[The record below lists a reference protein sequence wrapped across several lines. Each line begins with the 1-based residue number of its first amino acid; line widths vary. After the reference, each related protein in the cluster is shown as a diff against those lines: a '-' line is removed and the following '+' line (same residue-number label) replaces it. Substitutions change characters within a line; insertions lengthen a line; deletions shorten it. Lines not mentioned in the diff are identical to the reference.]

1 MDNNELTHWGIRG
14 MKWGIRRYQNK
25 DGTLTPAGKQRRDKI
40 EADLKAREKV
50 IKNKERNKSTI
61 EKLEAKKK
69 ELDERDEA
77 LKGKG
82 KTGGKGSSKGETS
95 GQKSF
100 KDMTDAELYEKTS
113 RMILET
119 NYLTAQQRLAAANPK
134 KVSAGE
140 QFTKSVMN
148 DVVAP
153 AAKNAGRAWLEKFMK
168 DKLGLNNE
176 DPITRLEKHARKLE
190 LEKKIDDLR
199 NKKGDDGYS
208 LDSLLEAYRN
218 IPDATRDELKEAAQI
233 QENINKLRKKSN

>member
-1 MDNNELTHWGIRG
+1 MDNNELAHWGIMG

-25 DGTLTPAGKQRRDKI
+25 DGSLTPAGKKRRDKL
-40 EADLKAREKV
+40 ESELKSRERV
-50 IKNKERNKSTI
+50 IKNKERYKSNV

-82 KTGGKGSSKGETS
+82 KKSVN
-95 GQKSF
+95 GQKSV
-100 KDMTDAELYEKTS
+100 KELSDAELYDKTA

-119 NYLTAQQRLAAANPK
+119 NYYTAKQRLEAANPRQI
-134 KVSAGE
+134 SSGE
-140 QFTKSVMN
+140 KFMKSLMG

-168 DKLGLNNE
+168 DSLGLNQD
-176 DPITRLEKHARKLE
+176 DPIARLEKHAKKLE
-190 LEKKIDDLR
+190 LEKKIDDLK
-199 NKKGDDGYS
+199 NKRSDEGYS

-218 IPDATRDELKEAAQI
+218 IPQATRDELKEAAQI
-233 QENINKLRKKSN
+233 QENLNKINKKKN